1 MAFNISASDILTLSN
16 GKSYQGTVINIREC
30 SIWFAIDDV
39 SYTIPASD
47 IHTVEFERISKRR
60 AKKITEMLDTEEN
73 CFKGMSD
80 GKLHGHK
87 GGQFFAG
94 FFGGALGFTI
104 VGIVNRSPANSSGI
118 SKANENKEL
127 WVDLAYIQCYK
138 KQSKQEALKM
148 AGIGWSSRWVFIL
161 VVIPYAQDNIIW

>member
-16 GKSYQGTVINIREC
+16 GKSYQGTVINISEC

-47 IHTVEFERISKRR
+47 IYTVEFELISKRR
-60 AKKITEMLDTEEN
+60 ARKITEMLESEDN
-73 CFKGMSD
+73 CFKGISD

-94 FFGGALGFTI
+94 FFGGALGFVI
-104 VGIVNRSPANSSGI
+104 VAIVNRSPTNSSDI
-118 SKANENKEL
+118 SNANENKEL
-127 WVDLAYIQCYK
+127 WGDFAYLLCYK
-138 KQSKQEALKM
+138 KQSKKEALKM
-148 AGIGWSSRWVFIL
+148 AGIGWSSRWMFIL